1 MKRMKNLFLAVGLS
15 LTLCFFCKT
24 GANQLH
30 SCESRCGD
38 LFDKEMNC
46 QCNYKCVTFN
56 NCCNDFLQ
64 KCTRIH
70 FAGATS
76 LEGLVIVQEK
86 TKTRDVGFICHGGR
100 WLTWEASAAC
110 AHLGYSNNGSSYS
123 TDTSLNVSMPIL
135 HSYASCGPGA
145 RNLSQ
150 CTFTTNITTQDLC
163 STDSQVDCCK
173 GLLGLTCID
182 DSDGE
187 KATVDTAIST
197 PVMSTKTHSSTVLSS
212 QSINTPSTIT
222 EHTKINEG
230 KNDMYIYIIIGV
242 AVVLL
247 LIIVVLIV
255 MARFQ
260 RKSRQRLRDPPA
272 FGSPLVTMGNV
283 TSDQSEDTTPT
294 PLLARETL
302 CVKENA
308 YASDPTLPPSMP
320 GMANDVDAAVADG
333 EEHEYAYMDMPPIR
347 SGISEDPVHTYMDT
361 EVSLVTSRPL
371 TCEQNDDGLI
381 DNVLYQTSN

>member
-1 MKRMKNLFLAVGLS
+1 MKRMKKLFLAVGLP

-30 SCESRCGD
+30 FCESRCGS
-38 LFDKEMNC
+38 FDGGMSC
-46 QCNYKCVTFN
+46 QCNDKCVKFN
-56 NCCNDFLQ
+56 DCCTDFLQ

-70 FAGATS
+70 FAGAAS

-86 TKTRDVGFICHGGR
+86 TKERDVGFICHGGR
-100 WLTWEASAAC
+100 WLTWEASVAC

-123 TDTSLNVSMPIL
+123 TDTSLNVSIPIL
-135 HSYASCGPGA
+135 HSYASCDSGA

-150 CTFTTNITTQDLC
+150 CTFTTNITTQGLC

-182 DSDGE
+182 DSDAVE
-187 KATVDTAIST
+187 KATVATAISQ
-197 PVMSTKTHSSTVLSS
+197 PILSTETHSSTVSSS
-212 QSINTPSTIT
+212 QSSSTTIT
-222 EHTKINEG
+222 KHSKINEG

-247 LIIVVLIV
+247 LIIIALIV
-255 MARFQ
+255 MVRFQ
-260 RKSRQRLRDPPA
+260 RKNRQQLRDPPA

-294 PLLARETL
+294 PLLAHETL
-302 CVKENA
+302 CVNENV

-320 GMANDVDAAVADG
+320 SMASDVD
-333 EEHEYAYMDMPPIR
+333 EHEYAYMDMPPIR
-347 SGISEDPVHTYMDT
+347 SGTSEDPMHTYMDT

-371 TCEQNDDGLI
+371 TCEQDDDGLI
-381 DNVLYQTSN
+381 DNELYQTSN